1 MAAGGISIH
10 AIDARDGLPAQGMR
24 VDVFR
29 LAGEECFCIAAG
41 QIAANALLQV
51 GELDRPQKKGRYEV
65 HFHAGAYFD
74 ARRDADAPT
83 PLLDV
88 VVFTFE
94 IADPAHHVHLPLKMT
109 PVGYS
114 LFKGDP

>member
-10 AIDARDGLPAQGMR
+10 AVDARDGLPAEGMH

-29 LAGEECFCIAAG
+29 VGGEERLCIAAG
-41 QIAANALLQV
+41 RIGARALLDV
-51 GELDRPQKKGRYEV
+51 AELGQPQEKGRYEV

-74 ARRDADAPT
+74 ARSGAGALP

-88 VVFTFE
+88 VAFAFE
-94 IADPAHHVHLPLKMT
+94 IADPDEHVHLPLKMT
-109 PVGYS
+109 PAGYS
-114 LFKGDP
+114 LFRGDP

>member
-1 MAAGGISIH
+1 MPAGGISIH
-10 AIDARDGLPAQGMR
+10 AVDARDGLPAQGMH

-29 LAGEECFCIAAG
+29 MAGDERVCIAAG
-41 QIAANALLQV
+41 RIGADALLRV
-51 GELDRPQKKGRYEV
+51 PELGGRQEKGCYEV
-65 HFHAGAYFD
+65 HFHAGPYFD
-74 ARRDADAPT
+74 ARRPADAPS

-88 VVFTFE
+88 VVFAFE
-94 IADPAHHVHLPLKMT
+94 IADPEHHVHLPLKMT